1 MHRKSVRMVDGQA
14 GKGDKRRRIDQKKWD
29 AGWESAF
36 GKNKK
41 TKPKPKK
48 KETKK

>member
-1 MHRKSVRMVDGQA
+1 MVNGA
-14 GKGDKRRRIDQKKWD
+14 SGKGDKYRPVDQKKWD
-29 AGWESAF
+29 AGCESEF

>member
-1 MHRKSVRMVDGQA
+1 MVNGA
-14 GKGDKRRRIDQKKWD
+14 SGKGDKYRPVDQKKWD